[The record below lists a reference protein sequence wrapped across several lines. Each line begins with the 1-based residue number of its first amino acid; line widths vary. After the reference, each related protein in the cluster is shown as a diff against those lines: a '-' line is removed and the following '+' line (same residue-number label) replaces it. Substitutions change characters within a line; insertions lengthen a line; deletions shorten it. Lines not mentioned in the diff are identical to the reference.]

1 MARIK
6 QVKRQPDG
14 RLVQLLR
21 RNKAPILTLDE
32 HWHRLFTE
40 EDKTDR
46 QKRLEME
53 VNNLLKKQGKA
64 NTDLQDVKK
73 VKARLMQNIMENME
87 DLSGEVERARE
98 KRLSKSQKLIREAND
113 KIAQLEY
120 DVEELPNKLT
130 DANREL
136 LEESIQLCYKRIN
149 RNKEEID
156 EMADWIQQIRLELK
170 RKLVRKQ
177 EMEEENAKIY
187 TNLHDMLGP
196 ELIEYFDSEYGRD
209 GEGN

>member
-6 QVKRQPDG
+6 QVKKQTDA
-14 RLVQLLR
+14 RLLQMLR
-21 RNKAPILTLDE
+21 KNKVPILTLDE

-40 EDKTDR
+40 EEKTER
-46 QKRLEME
+46 LKKLEME
-53 VNNLLKKQGKA
+53 VNNFLKRRGQS

-73 VKARLMQNIMENME
+73 LKARLMQNIMDNME
-87 DLSGEVERARE
+87 DMTGDSERARE

-120 DVEELPNKLT
+120 EMEELPDKLRESNT
-130 DANREL
+130 EL
-136 LEESIQLCYKRIN
+136 LEESVRLCYNRIN
-149 RNKEEID
+149 RNKAEID
-156 EMADWIQQIRLELK
+156 EMAEWIQQVRTELK

-187 TNLHDMLGP
+187 SNLHNMLGA
-196 ELIEYFDSEYGRD
+196 ELIEYFDSEYGED
-209 GEGN
+209 GERH